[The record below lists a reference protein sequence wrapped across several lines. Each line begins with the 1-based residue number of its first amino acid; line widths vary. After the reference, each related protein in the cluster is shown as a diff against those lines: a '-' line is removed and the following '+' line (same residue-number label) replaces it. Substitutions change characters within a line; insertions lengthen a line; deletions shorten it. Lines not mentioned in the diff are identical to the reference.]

1 MPVLGSFWPEN
12 CGIGYNFT
20 AKFLWLGCAFTW
32 NFLGLG
38 FTFILKILVM
48 GAE

>member
-1 MPVLGSFWPEN
+1 MGLDGDVRQFWVFGLKILGL
-12 CGIGYNFT
+12 GYT
-20 AKFLWLGCAFTW
+20 FTW

-38 FTFILKILVM
+38 FTVILKILVM

>member
-1 MPVLGSFWPEN
+1 MGLDGDVRKFWVFSLKILGL
-12 CGIGYNFT
+12 GYT
-20 AKFLWLGCAFTW
+20 FTW

-38 FTFILKILVM
+38 FTVILKILVM